1 MAMKTNNTRDKNRF
15 IYWMWVN
22 EPGLKVYMLAC
33 FQFRFFFFFSSTL
46 PCKLWWTWP
55 PQTAYYVF
63 TRGSCRAPPPC
74 AASSLGSTLGVTW
87 LALFVSPSLRNDC
100 LILPDVHY
108 LKTTFHLFY
117 LAFSLFQVGEHFQS
131 LLLSSH
137 QKQKFKH
144 FPHFSFE

>member
-1 MAMKTNNTRDKNRF
+1 MHLSP
-15 IYWMWVN
+15 VLSGSL
-22 EPGLKVYMLAC
+22 EVGPLKSGSCVFMGVCVHTHVSVVL
-33 FQFRFFFFFSSTL
+33 FSSTL

-63 TRGSCRAPPPC
+63 TRGSCRAPPAC
-74 AASSLGSTLGVTW
+74 AASWKPSLGSTPGVTW
-87 LALFVSPSLRNDC
+87 LALFVSLSLRNDC

-144 FPHFSFE
+144 LPHILFE